1 MIMFFTALIC
11 TLIQFPSLF
20 LRFVP
25 FKRGVD
31 KKKRQVLTL
40 AYSISFVLN
49 FLIWF
54 TCAQLGFVN
63 MTFYKYGIAIFS
75 LIMTGVNIFI
85 IKGRYEEHLFVSGIE
100 FLLGQ
105 VLVIGVDFATQFFD
119 TGTGLRHILIHSSIV
134 SLVYAAVYPLFKK
147 LLVSTI
153 SPFWDL
159 ETGDYWKSVW
169 LIPFIIYFATTIAYP
184 PDAPVT
190 TVLQLVAQFLLVF
203 ATVLICRTV
212 AADSMRMKEQ
222 ISFSEQFGRQKE
234 HYSAL
239 SERVM
244 EMRRLR
250 HDIKHHIDVMKYYI
264 DSDNKDALL
273 EYCKD
278 LIEPY
283 DNDITIPYSGNS
295 AVDGLIYRYTEL
307 CQKNKIDFRV
317 SGSLTDIKISD
328 VDICVLLGNALDNAI
343 TACQFVDEGRYISLS
358 VRKDGG
364 SLAIM
369 MQNSFDGVVVED
381 NKRILSRKRNNE
393 QGIGLSSMKSV
404 CHKYGGEME
413 VRYENKTFSV
423 MFYNL

>member
-1 MIMFFTALIC
+1 MIFFTSLIC
-11 TLIQFPSLF
+11 TLIQIPSLF

-25 FKRGVD
+25 FKRGID
-31 KKKRQVLTL
+31 QKKRRVLTL

-49 FLIWF
+49 FLIWL
-54 TCAQLGFVN
+54 TCAHLGFVN
-63 MTFYKYGIAIFS
+63 MTFYKFGIAIFS
-75 LIMTGVNIFI
+75 LIMTGVNILI

-105 VLVIGVDFATQFFD
+105 VLVIGVDFVTQYFD
-119 TGTGLRHILIHSSIV
+119 TSTELKHILIHSAIV
-134 SLVYAAVYPLFKK
+134 IFVYMLVYPLFKK

-190 TVLQLVAQFLLVF
+190 TVLQLISQLLLVF

-212 AADSMRMKEQ
+212 AADSVRMREQ
-222 ISFSEQFGRQKE
+222 ISFSEQIGRQKE

-244 EMRRLR
+244 EMRRHR
-250 HDIKHHIDVMKYYI
+250 HDIKHHTDVMKCYI
-264 DSDNKDALL
+264 DAENKDALFD
-273 EYCKD
+273 YCKG
-278 LIEPY
+278 LIEPF
-283 DNDITIPYSGNS
+283 DNDYSIPYSGNS
-295 AVDGLIYRYTEL
+295 AVDGLIYRYMEL
-307 CQKNKIDFRV
+307 CQKNKIDFKV
-317 SGSLTDIKISD
+317 SGSFTDIRISD

-343 TACQFVDEGRYISLS
+343 TACASVEEERYISLS
-358 VRKDGG
+358 VRKHGG

-369 MQNSFDGVVVED
+369 VQNSFDGVVIED
-381 NKRILSRKRNNE
+381 NNRILSRKRNNE
-393 QGIGLSSMKSV
+393 QGIGLSSMKSI
-404 CHKYGGEME
+404 CQKYGGEME
-413 VRYENKTFSV
+413 VRYEGRIFSV